1 LFVTRLQLIEL
12 IDDVKAAMGLT
23 NTWMSGA
30 TLPVIDEELIIRVF
44 RWYDDLLELDPRLS
58 AATFVLI
65 EIMQNVREIG
75 SSKVV
80 WHEANK
86 LQPAFHSIK
95 AGSDCAWP
103 HTRNRHILQLGT
115 GAIPGSVELDELAF
129 KSLAEAPYMMYPGH
143 EAADCIPNFLQ
154 SFNDLS
160 KVCGLDALLRLESNL
175 S

>member
-1 LFVTRLQLIEL
+1 MQALNGPSTSKVVQITPNLRLIDRSINKQVSDNCSFTRLQLIEL

-30 TLPVIDEELIIRVF
+30 TLLVIDEELITRVF
-44 RWYDDLLELDPRLS
+44 RWYDDLLKLDPRLR

-86 LQPAFHSIK
+86 L
-95 AGSDCAWP
+95 
-103 HTRNRHILQLGT
+103 
-115 GAIPGSVELDELAF
+115 
-129 KSLAEAPYMMYPGH
+129 
-143 EAADCIPNFLQ
+143 
-154 SFNDLS
+154 
-160 KVCGLDALLRLESNL
+160 
-175 S
+175 